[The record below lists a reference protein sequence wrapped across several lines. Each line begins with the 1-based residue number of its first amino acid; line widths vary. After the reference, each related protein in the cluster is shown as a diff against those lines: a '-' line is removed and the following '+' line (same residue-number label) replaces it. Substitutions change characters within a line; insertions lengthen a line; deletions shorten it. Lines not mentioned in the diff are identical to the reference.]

1 MEKNKEF
8 YISPNLENDDLTETI
23 NCINEA
29 GENIE
34 IPVVKEIPLTIYLNK
49 QEIVTAMTLG
59 DMPDILAVG
68 YLLNQNMLQRDDI
81 ISEIDYDEDLQ
92 VVIIRTKRTTN
103 YEKKMEKNKEFYI
116 SPNLEDDNLT
126 ETINCINEAGEN
138 IEIPVVKEIPLTIYL
153 NKQEIVT
160 AMTLGDM
167 PDILAVGYLLNQNM
181 LQRDDVISEIDY
193 DEDLQVVIIRTK
205 RTTNYE
211 KKMEKK
217 IRTSGCAVG
226 TVYGDIMDDFSS
238 VNLNKDAKIKTSWIY
253 TISKKVNTRP
263 SLYLKAG
270 ALHGCVLCKNDSPIV
285 YVEDVGRH
293 NAVDKIAG
301 WMFLNK
307 ENANDKIFYTT
318 GRLTSEMVIKTV
330 QMGIP
335 ILISRSGFTESGVRL
350 ARESGLTLIGRAKGK
365 RMIIA
370 NGIERVVFDTD
381 VQSVKSEDVVS
392 AQRALIK

>member
-1 MEKNKEF
+1 MENNKEF
-8 YISPNLENDDLTETI
+8 YISPNLENDNLTESI
-23 NCINEA
+23 ECLNEY
-29 GENIE
+29 GENIRL
-34 IPVVKEIPLTIYLNK
+34 PVVKEIPLTIYLNK

-59 DMPDILAVG
+59 DMPDLLAVG
-68 YLLNQNMLQRDDI
+68 YLLNQNML
-81 ISEIDYDEDLQ
+81 
-92 VVIIRTKRTTN
+92 K
-103 YEKKMEKNKEFYI
+103 
-116 SPNLEDDNLT
+116 
-126 ETINCINEAGEN
+126 
-138 IEIPVVKEIPLTIYL
+138 
-153 NKQEIVT
+153 
-160 AMTLGDM
+160 
-167 PDILAVGYLLNQNM
+167 
-181 LQRDDVISEIDY
+181 RDDVISGIDY
-193 DEDLQVVIIRTK
+193 DEELQVVIVRTERK
-205 RTTNYE
+205 TNYE

-238 VNLNKDAKIKTSWIY
+238 VNLDKKTKIKTSWIY

-270 ALHGCVLCKNDSPIV
+270 ALHGCVLCKKDSPLI

-335 ILISRSGFTESGVRL
+335 ILISRSGFTESGVKL
-350 ARESGLTLIGRAKGK
+350 ARQAGLTLIGRAKGK

-370 NGIERVVFDTD
+370 NGVDRVNFDTD
-381 VQSVKSEDVVS
+381 IKAAVANEDVVS
-392 AQRALIK
+392 AQRSLIN

>member
-1 MEKNKEF
+1 MKNNVEF
-8 YISPNLENDDLTETI
+8 YISPDLENDKLTESI
-23 NCINEA
+23 ECLNES
-29 GENIE
+29 GENIKL
-34 IPVVKEIPLTIYLNK
+34 PVVKEIPLTIYLNK

-59 DMPDILAVG
+59 DMPDLLAVG
-68 YLLNQNMLQRDDI
+68 YLLNQNMIKKDDI
-81 ISEIDYDEDLQ
+81 ISEIDYDKDLQ
-92 VVIIRTKRTTN
+92 VVIVRTERK
-103 YEKKMEKNKEFYI
+103 
-116 SPNLEDDNLT
+116 
-126 ETINCINEAGEN
+126 
-138 IEIPVVKEIPLTIYL
+138 
-153 NKQEIVT
+153 
-160 AMTLGDM
+160 
-167 PDILAVGYLLNQNM
+167 
-181 LQRDDVISEIDY
+181 
-193 DEDLQVVIIRTK
+193 
-205 RTTNYE
+205 TNYE

-238 VNLNKDAKIKTSWIY
+238 VDLNTKTKIKTSWIY

-270 ALHGCVLCKNDSPIV
+270 ALHGCVLCQNDSPLI

-307 ENANDKIFYTT
+307 EDANNKIFYTT

-335 ILISRSGFTESGVRL
+335 ILISRSGFTESGVKL
-350 ARESGLTLIGRAKGK
+350 AREAGLTLIGRAKGK

-370 NGIERVVFDTD
+370 NGVDRVIFDTD
-381 VQSVKSEDVVS
+381 IKAVANEDVVS
-392 AQRALIK
+392 AQRSIVN

>member
-1 MEKNKEF
+1 MENNKEF
-8 YISPNLENDDLTETI
+8 YISPNLENDNLTESI
-23 NCINEA
+23 ECLNES
-29 GENIE
+29 GENIKL
-34 IPVVKEIPLTIYLNK
+34 PVVKEIPLTIYLNK

-59 DMPDILAVG
+59 DMPDLLAVG
-68 YLLNQNMLQRDDI
+68 YLLNQNMLKRDDV
-81 ISEIDYDEDLQ
+81 ISGIDYDEDLQ
-92 VVIIRTKRTTN
+92 VVIVRTERK
-103 YEKKMEKNKEFYI
+103 
-116 SPNLEDDNLT
+116 
-126 ETINCINEAGEN
+126 
-138 IEIPVVKEIPLTIYL
+138 
-153 NKQEIVT
+153 
-160 AMTLGDM
+160 
-167 PDILAVGYLLNQNM
+167 
-181 LQRDDVISEIDY
+181 
-193 DEDLQVVIIRTK
+193 
-205 RTTNYE
+205 TNYE

-238 VNLNKDAKIKTSWIY
+238 VNLDKKTKIKTSWIY

-270 ALHGCVLCKNDSPIV
+270 ALHGCVLCQKDSPLI

-330 QMGIP
+330 QMGVP
-335 ILISRSGFTESGVRL
+335 ILISRSGFTEAGVRL
-350 ARESGLTLIGRAKGK
+350 AREAGLTLIGRAKGK

-370 NGIERVVFDTD
+370 NGVDRVNFDTD
-381 VQSVKSEDVVS
+381 IKAVANEDVVS
-392 AQRALIK
+392 AQRSLIN

>member
-8 YISPNLENDDLTETI
+8 YISPDLKNDDLTESI
-23 NCINEA
+23 ECLNES
-29 GENIE
+29 GENIKL
-34 IPVVKEIPLTIYLNK
+34 PVVKEIPLTIYLNK

-59 DMPDILAVG
+59 DMPDLLAVG
-68 YLLNQNMLQRDDI
+68 YLLNQNML
-81 ISEIDYDEDLQ
+81 
-92 VVIIRTKRTTN
+92 
-103 YEKKMEKNKEFYI
+103 KK
-116 SPNLEDDNLT
+116 
-126 ETINCINEAGEN
+126 
-138 IEIPVVKEIPLTIYL
+138 
-153 NKQEIVT
+153 
-160 AMTLGDM
+160 
-167 PDILAVGYLLNQNM
+167 
-181 LQRDDVISEIDY
+181 DDVISEIDY
-193 DEDLQVVIIRTK
+193 DEDLQVVIVRTERK
-205 RTTNYE
+205 TNYE

-226 TVYGDIMDDFSS
+226 TVYGDIMEDFSS
-238 VNLNKDAKIKTSWIY
+238 VNLDKKTKIKTSWIY

-270 ALHGCVLCKNDSPIV
+270 ALHGCVLCKNDSPLV

-307 ENANDKIFYTT
+307 EDANDKIFYTT

-335 ILISRSGFTESGVRL
+335 ILISRSGFTESGVKL
-350 ARESGLTLIGRAKGK
+350 AREAGLTLIGRAKGK

-370 NGIERVVFDTD
+370 NGVNRVIFDTD
-381 VQSVKSEDVVS
+381 VKAVENEDVIS
-392 AQRALIK
+392 AQRSLIN

>member
-8 YISPNLENDDLTETI
+8 YISPNLENDDLTESI
-23 NCINEA
+23 ECLNES
-29 GENIE
+29 GENIKL
-34 IPVVKEIPLTIYLNK
+34 PVVKEIPLTIYLNK

-59 DMPDILAVG
+59 DMPDLLAVG
-68 YLLNQNMLQRDDI
+68 YLLNQNMLKKDDF

-92 VVIIRTKRTTN
+92 VVIVRTERK
-103 YEKKMEKNKEFYI
+103 
-116 SPNLEDDNLT
+116 
-126 ETINCINEAGEN
+126 
-138 IEIPVVKEIPLTIYL
+138 
-153 NKQEIVT
+153 
-160 AMTLGDM
+160 
-167 PDILAVGYLLNQNM
+167 
-181 LQRDDVISEIDY
+181 
-193 DEDLQVVIIRTK
+193 
-205 RTTNYE
+205 TNYE

-238 VNLNKDAKIKTSWIY
+238 VNLDKKTKIKTSWIY

-270 ALHGCVLCKNDSPIV
+270 ALHGCVLCKNDSPLV

-307 ENANDKIFYTT
+307 EDANDKIFYTT

-335 ILISRSGFTESGVRL
+335 ILISRSGFTESGVKL
-350 ARESGLTLIGRAKGK
+350 AKEAGLTLIGRAKGK

-370 NGIERVVFDTD
+370 NGVNRVIFDTD
-381 VQSVKSEDVVS
+381 IKAVENEDVIS
-392 AQRALIK
+392 AQRSLIS

>member
-1 MEKNKEF
+1 MSKNKEF
-8 YISPNLENDDLTETI
+8 YISPDLDNDNLTETI
-23 NCINEA
+23 ECLNESA
-29 GENIE
+29 EKVTL
-34 IPVVKEIPLTIYLNK
+34 PVVKEIPLTIYLNK

-59 DMPDILAVG
+59 DMPDLLAVG
-68 YLLNQNMLQRDDI
+68 YLLNQNMLKRDDI
-81 ISEIDYDEDLQ
+81 ISEIDYDKELQ
-92 VVIIRTKRTTN
+92 IVVVRTNRK
-103 YEKKMEKNKEFYI
+103 
-116 SPNLEDDNLT
+116 
-126 ETINCINEAGEN
+126 
-138 IEIPVVKEIPLTIYL
+138 
-153 NKQEIVT
+153 
-160 AMTLGDM
+160 
-167 PDILAVGYLLNQNM
+167 
-181 LQRDDVISEIDY
+181 
-193 DEDLQVVIIRTK
+193 
-205 RTTNYE
+205 TNYE

-238 VNLNKDAKIKTSWIY
+238 INLDKKAKIKTSWIY

-270 ALHGCVLCKNDSPIV
+270 ALHGCVLCKNDSPLI

-307 ENANDKIFYTT
+307 EKASDKIFYTT

-335 ILISRSGFTESGVRL
+335 ILISRSGFTESGVKL
-350 ARESGLTLIGRAKGK
+350 AKEAGLTLIGRAKGK

-381 VQSVKSEDVVS
+381 IKDVNNKDVMS
-392 AQRALIK
+392 AQRSLIN

>member
-1 MEKNKEF
+1 MENNKEF
-8 YISPNLENDDLTETI
+8 YISPNLENDNLTESI
-23 NCINEA
+23 ECLNES
-29 GENIE
+29 GENIKL
-34 IPVVKEIPLTIYLNK
+34 PVVKEIPLTIYLNK

-59 DMPDILAVG
+59 DMPDLLAVG
-68 YLLNQNMLQRDDI
+68 YLLNQNML
-81 ISEIDYDEDLQ
+81 
-92 VVIIRTKRTTN
+92 K
-103 YEKKMEKNKEFYI
+103 
-116 SPNLEDDNLT
+116 
-126 ETINCINEAGEN
+126 
-138 IEIPVVKEIPLTIYL
+138 
-153 NKQEIVT
+153 
-160 AMTLGDM
+160 
-167 PDILAVGYLLNQNM
+167 
-181 LQRDDVISEIDY
+181 RDDVISGIDY
-193 DEDLQVVIIRTK
+193 DKDLEVVIVRTERK
-205 RTTNYE
+205 TNYE

-238 VNLNKDAKIKTSWIY
+238 VNLDKKTKIKTSWIY

-270 ALHGCVLCKNDSPIV
+270 ALHGCVLCQKDSPII

-335 ILISRSGFTESGVRL
+335 ILISRSGFTESGVKL
-350 ARESGLTLIGRAKGK
+350 ARQAGLTLIGRAKGK

-370 NGIERVVFDTD
+370 NGVDRVNFDTD
-381 VQSVKSEDVVS
+381 IKAAVANEDVVS
-392 AQRALIK
+392 AQRSLIN